1 MRFSV
6 YALAST
12 ALVAAIAYQGYEAR
26 RQFYP
31 TLIYLTTNKL
41 SLLALGNE
49 ALMLTL
55 LVGQLV
61 KALFFGRLREAEVEH
76 LYERS
81 WYAITETCLAMT
93 IFREE
98 FNVALYHRL
107 HAPPPLPPH
116 LSTAPPPHRT
126 PHTTTPQH
134 SPTAKPHLPTFPSL
148 QTPHPTHRCPP
159 PSRPPPAHHLPAL
172 CAGEFRRALHG
183 AALPQGLP
191 LADAGAHRL
200 HEQTM
205 EQTPAV
211 PLLTPTPNPTP
222 TPTPAPTPNPP
233 PPPNPDQD
241 RIAYMEQT
249 PAVPLLTHGRM
260 LLLMALLFSLD
271 AAFLYHAVHPQP

>member
-98 FNVALYHRL
+98 FNVALYRL
-107 HAPPPLPPH
+107 HAPPPLLPTSLPPH
-116 LSTAPPPHRT
+116 RPTARRTPQHRNTAPPPSPTSPPSHRSKPHT
-126 PHTTTPQH
+126 PHAPV
-134 SPTAKPHLPTFPSL
+134 PTAL
-148 QTPHPTHRCPP
+148 PP
-159 PSRPPPAHHLPAL
+159 PARPPPACPL
-172 CAGEFRRALHG
+172 RR
-183 AALPQGLP
+183 
-191 LADAGAHRL
+191 
-200 HEQTM
+200 
-205 EQTPAV
+205 
-211 PLLTPTPNPTP
+211 
-222 TPTPAPTPNPP
+222 
-233 PPPNPDQD
+233 
-241 RIAYMEQT
+241 
-249 PAVPLLTHGRM
+249 
-260 LLLMALLFSLD
+260 
-271 AAFLYHAVHPQP
+271 

>member
-98 FNVALYHRL
+98 FNVRST
-107 HAPPPLPPH
+107 APRPTTPPPH
-116 LSTAPPPHRT
+116 LPIASSR
-126 PHTTTPQH
+126 
-134 SPTAKPHLPTFPSL
+134 
-148 QTPHPTHRCPP
+148 RCSV
-159 PSRPPPAHHLPAL
+159 SRSSI
-172 CAGEFRRALHG
+172 
-183 AALPQGLP
+183 GL
-191 LADAGAHRL
+191 
-200 HEQTM
+200 
-205 EQTPAV
+205 
-211 PLLTPTPNPTP
+211 
-222 TPTPAPTPNPP
+222 
-233 PPPNPDQD
+233 
-241 RIAYMEQT
+241 
-249 PAVPLLTHGRM
+249 
-260 LLLMALLFSLD
+260 
-271 AAFLYHAVHPQP
+271 

>member
-98 FNVALYHRL
+98 FNVRSTASTPHHPSSPPPYRPTAALTMASASCKATAP
-107 HAPPPLPPH
+107 APP
-116 LSTAPPPHRT
+116 
-126 PHTTTPQH
+126 
-134 SPTAKPHLPTFPSL
+134 
-148 QTPHPTHRCPP
+148 
-159 PSRPPPAHHLPAL
+159 
-172 CAGEFRRALHG
+172 
-183 AALPQGLP
+183 
-191 LADAGAHRL
+191 
-200 HEQTM
+200 
-205 EQTPAV
+205 
-211 PLLTPTPNPTP
+211 
-222 TPTPAPTPNPP
+222 
-233 PPPNPDQD
+233 
-241 RIAYMEQT
+241 
-249 PAVPLLTHGRM
+249 
-260 LLLMALLFSLD
+260 
-271 AAFLYHAVHPQP
+271 